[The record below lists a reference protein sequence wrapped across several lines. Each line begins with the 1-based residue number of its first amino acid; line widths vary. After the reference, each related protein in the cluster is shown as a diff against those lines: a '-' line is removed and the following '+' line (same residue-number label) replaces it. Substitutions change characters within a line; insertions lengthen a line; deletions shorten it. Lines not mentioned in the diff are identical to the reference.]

1 MLLLHIEIMLPFY
14 VFLALLGLVVGSFLG
29 MLTYRLPRGLP
40 FSGRSTC
47 PHCKVKIRWFENIPV
62 LSFVFLKGRC
72 GECGKNISWRYPL
85 LELSTAAL
93 FVLTG
98 ILWQNLSSENGIAY
112 LYKQELGIISLFL
125 YLFLISIFIALFVI
139 DLEFQILPDSLVLT
153 LGLITL
159 ILILFLPS
167 PLLFHHLLAGAL
179 SSFFFLFLYLAT
191 QGRGMGF
198 GDVKLSFVLGSLLG
212 YPESL
217 VWLFLAFLTGGLVGA
232 ILILAKRA
240 RFGQHISFGPFLLL
254 AGVVT
259 FGFGEILLKWYLTLL

>member
-1 MLLLHIEIMLPFY
+1 MLFLRVEIMLPFY
-14 VFLALLGLVVGSFLG
+14 VFLALLGLAVGSFLG
-29 MLTYRLPRGLP
+29 MLTYRLPRGLS
-40 FSGRSTC
+40 FSGRSLC
-47 PHCKVKIRWFENIPV
+47 PHCKAKIRWFENIPV
-62 LSFVFLKGRC
+62 LSFVFLWGKCARC
-72 GECGKNISWRYPL
+72 GKRISWRYPL
-85 LELSTAAL
+85 IETAAAGL
-93 FVLTG
+93 FTAAGVFWENIG
-98 ILWQNLSSENGIAY
+98 PQNSIAY
-112 LYKQELGIISLFL
+112 SAKQELGTFSLVF
-125 YLFLISIFIALFVI
+125 FLIILTLGIALFVI

-159 ILILFLPS
+159 ILILSLPS

-179 SSFFFLFLYLAT
+179 SSFFFLLLYLAT
-191 QGRGMGF
+191 RGRGMGF

-232 ILILAKRA
+232 ILILAKKA

-254 AGVVT
+254 SGVVA